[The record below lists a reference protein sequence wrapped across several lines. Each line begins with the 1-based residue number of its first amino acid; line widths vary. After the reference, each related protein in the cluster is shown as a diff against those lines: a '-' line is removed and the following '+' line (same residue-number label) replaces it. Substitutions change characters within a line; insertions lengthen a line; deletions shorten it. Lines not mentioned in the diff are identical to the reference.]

1 MMKRKVYFATPVNG
15 RTERTFEEKK
25 LAALKRCIEV
35 RQLLAREQPDWMVTF
50 SFTVCPINEPI
61 DEPTAMARCYDLL
74 RQCDMIVLDR
84 GWTNSE
90 GCNKERMFAKRHGI
104 FVLTMNDVMKLLE
117 VNNKKPKVKVKL

>member
-35 RQLLAREQPDWMVTF
+35 RQILTREQPDWMVTF
-50 SFTVCPINEPI
+50 SFTVCPINEHI

-74 RQCDMIVLDR
+74 RKCDMIVLDR
-84 GWTNSE
+84 GWLMSE
-90 GCNKERMFAKRHGI
+90 GCRKEKRFAHQHGKY
-104 FVLTMNDVMKLLE
+104 VVKLNDILKE
-117 VNNKKPKVKVKL
+117 SYNRKPKVKLK

>member
-25 LAALKRCIEV
+25 LAALERCIEV
-35 RQLLAREQPDWMVTF
+35 RQLLAREQPDWIVTF
-50 SFTVCPINEPI
+50 SFTVCPINEHT

-84 GWTNSE
+84 GWMNSE
-90 GCNKERMFAKRHGI
+90 GCNKERQFAKHHGI
-104 FVLTMNDVMKLLE
+104 IAFTLNDVLKE
-117 VNNKKPKVKVKL
+117 SYNRKPKVRIRL

>member
-1 MMKRKVYFATPVNG
+1 MKKKVYFATPVNG
-15 RTERTFEEKK
+15 RMERTFEEKK

-74 RQCDMIVLDR
+74 RRCDMIILDR
-84 GWTNSE
+84 NWTSSE

-104 FVLTMNDVMKLLE
+104 FVLTLKDVMKLSE
-117 VNNKKPKVKVKL
+117 VNKNKIKIFVRL